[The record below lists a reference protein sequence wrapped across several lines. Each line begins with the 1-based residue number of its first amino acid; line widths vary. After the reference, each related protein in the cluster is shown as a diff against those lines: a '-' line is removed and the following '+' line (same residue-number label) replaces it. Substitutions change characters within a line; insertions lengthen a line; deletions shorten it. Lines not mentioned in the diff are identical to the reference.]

1 MAGSLVKIGTV
12 TASGSPSVLTITG
25 IDSTYNV
32 HVLHVKDLV
41 PSSDDTIGWRITKS
55 GTVQTDSEYD
65 NARKDMPTN
74 ASFQD
79 NEAQNASSVTNA
91 DIESTG
97 SGFFATFHL
106 FNFANASE
114 HSFGTHEHVAW
125 VSTPQAFGGAGGFAH
140 TVESASDGISFY
152 FTGGAT
158 FSSGELVL
166 YGLKK

>member
-1 MAGSLVKIGTV
+1 MAGSIVKIGTT

-25 IDSTYNV
+25 IDTTYNV
-32 HVLHVKDLV
+32 HLLQVKNLV
-41 PSSDDTIGWRITKS
+41 PSSDDTIGWRVTKS
-55 GTVQTDSEYD
+55 GTIQTDSEYD
-65 NARKDMPTN
+65 NARKDMPSS

-79 NEAQNASSVTNA
+79 NEAQNANGVTNA
-91 DIESTG
+91 TIESTA
-97 SGFFATFHL
+97 SGFFGTFHL

-114 HSFGTHEHVAW
+114 HSFGTHEHVAY
-125 VSTPQAFGGAGGFAH
+125 VSTPQGFGGAGGFVH